1 MQLCFDNIN
10 GSVYIASQ
18 VCLLF
23 LKSISIQREKNNTKF
38 RQRNTEVNDLRE
50 TVAAWLS
57 NRDREIIYQ
66 EPTYSIGE
74 ILGGGGGDEETATNK
89 STMKI

>member
-38 RQRNTEVNDLRE
+38 RQRNTEVNHLRE

-57 NRDREIIYQ
+57 NRDREITYQ
-66 EPTYSIGE
+66 EPTYSSGE
-74 ILGGGGGDEETATNK
+74 ILGGGDEETATNK